1 MAKINI
7 TPRPDWILVQ
17 PDKVQAKVSAQMIVT
32 PDSVE
37 EERKATGTV
46 LAVGTNI
53 DGIKAGD
60 KVIYGVYGGEDL
72 ETEEKGKKVDLK
84 FLKDEDIIAIDNR

>member
-17 PDKVQAKVSAQMIVT
+17 PDETEAKVSSHGIIT

-37 EERKATGTV
+37 KERKATGTI

-53 DGIKAGD
+53 EGLKAGVR
-60 KVIYGVYGGEDL
+60 VIYGVYGGEDL

-84 FLKDEDIIAIDNR
+84 FLKDEDIIAIDSR